1 MKSPIKKIAHK
12 LNGLLETR
20 EEQVQHIT
28 HQAKANPNHRNKA
41 TKRLA
46 ALMMLPVALHIR
58 DREEFLPQSLTL
70 TWSQD
75 TTTIKVEQLNQ
86 TETFEYGTPEIHDM
100 MDELTPQK

>member
-12 LNGLLETR
+12 LSGTLQTR

-28 HQAKANPNHRNKA
+28 QQAKANPNTRNKA

-75 TTTIKVEQLNQ
+75 TTTIEIEQLNQ
-86 TETFEYGTPEIHDM
+86 TETFEYGTPEIHDL
-100 MDELTPQK
+100 MDNLTPEK